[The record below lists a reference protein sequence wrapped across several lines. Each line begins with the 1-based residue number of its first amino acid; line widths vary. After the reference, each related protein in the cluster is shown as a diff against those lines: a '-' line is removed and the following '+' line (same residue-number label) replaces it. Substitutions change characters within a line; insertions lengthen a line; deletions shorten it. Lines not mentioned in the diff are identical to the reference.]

1 MPQNPWIWTQP
12 QELLRKMDLLT
23 DYLCYL
29 LLLVLKLDNFTK
41 TACLNFFSTNFFHN
55 SINTELLFT
64 PQPIMLLCSS
74 LFVYNTKVISRKKG
88 MKKWKEKWSEEAQK
102 RRERVN
108 HQWWTA
114 FEEVN
119 RKETTCWWW
128 QRNMEETRK
137 KVLLMET
144 KGVWWWYFTC
154 LKGFIDEGTTE
165 KRKFLFFA
173 LIVQTK
179 KDSHFHKH
187 TTEIIERSL
196 WSTIFKN
203 QTIFTTAK
211 RLFRWEAIVQRR
223 SSMGKDGE
231 GEVSFA
237 LWYCIGYPQTRAE
250 HNQQAE

>member
-1 MPQNPWIWTQP
+1 MIGYATKSLNMDTTSRASTQDGSSHWLPLLPAFACSKTWQLHQNSLPQ
-12 QELLRKMDLLT
+12 
-23 DYLCYL
+23 
-29 LLLVLKLDNFTK
+29 
-41 TACLNFFSTNFFHN
+41 FFSTNFFHN
-55 SINTELLFT
+55 SINTKLLFT

-74 LFVYNTKVISRKKG
+74 LFVYNTKVIPRKKG
-88 MKKWKEKWSEEAQK
+88 MKKWKEKWSEEAQE

-203 QTIFTTAK
+203 QTNLYF
-211 RLFRWEAIVQRR
+211 
-223 SSMGKDGE
+223 
-231 GEVSFA
+231 
-237 LWYCIGYPQTRAE
+237 
-250 HNQQAE
+250 